1 MKLPRLSA
9 GAPILV
15 RSPNWVGD
23 AVMAMPF
30 YVALARALPDCP
42 ISVAARPHAADIA
55 RLVPGVEVLDHDDRG
70 RQSGLR
76 GRLGLAGELRRR
88 RFQAVFLLPNSF
100 SSALL
105 PFLARIP
112 VRIGY
117 AKDARSLL
125 LTHRVPWTAAVRQM
139 HRSKTYLHL
148 LDEAGLG
155 PVGEPGFPYR
165 VGDSERQELAGFLAG
180 LGVES
185 GQRLIGV
192 APGAVGASRRWPAE
206 RYGQVALALARRHEA
221 RILVI
226 GTAADRPLCQV
237 VEQVTR
243 GAAVNLAG
251 KTPLRLLPT
260 LIDRC
265 LLLLA
270 NDSGAAHVASLTR
283 TPTIV
288 MHGADNEQITR
299 PMGEHIH
306 GLRRPMEC
314 APCESNTCARGD
326 LACML
331 AIEVAD
337 ALALA
342 EQLLGRG

>member
-1 MKLPRLSA
+1 MKPLHLPA
-9 GAPILV
+9 GSPILV

-30 YVALARALPDCP
+30 YAALARALPGCP

-70 RQSGLR
+70 RHSGVR
-76 GRLGLAGELRRR
+76 GRLGLALELGRR
-88 RFQAVFLLPNSF
+88 RFRAVFLLPNSF

-112 VRIGY
+112 ARIGY
-117 AKDARSLL
+117 SRDARSLL
-125 LTHRVPWTAAVRQM
+125 LTHRVPWSAAVREM
-139 HRSKTYLHL
+139 HRSRTYLHL
-148 LDEAGLG
+148 LDEVGLG
-155 PVGEPGFPYR
+155 PAGEPAFPYR
-165 VGDSERQELAGFLAG
+165 VGDPERRELEELLAGMG
-180 LGVES
+180 LEP
-185 GQRLIGV
+185 GQRFIGV

-206 RYGQVALALARRHEA
+206 RYGEVALALARRYDA
-221 RILVI
+221 RILAL
-226 GTAADRPLCQV
+226 GTSADRPLCQV
-237 VEQVTR
+237 VEKAAR

-251 KTPLRLLPT
+251 KTPLRLLPA

-283 TPTIV
+283 TPAIV
-288 MHGADNEQITR
+288 MHGADNERITR
-299 PMGEHIH
+299 PLGEHIH
-306 GLRRPMEC
+306 GLRRPLEC

-342 EQLLGRG
+342 ERLLA